1 MALGKLGAFLNK
13 DLGSLVKD
21 AGKMLNS
28 DVSSLAKGAGQFL
41 QSDLAELLRDAPP
54 APLEEE
60 PAKAVTPAPVGAKAP
75 VTAPAPA
82 PAAKPFDPDATQ
94 KMQRVPISE
103 APAASASPAFT
114 AAPFDPDAT
123 QRMNATT
130 MVDARPA
137 AVEAAKSAPA
147 TPMAPTKFNQDLL
160 FRMQR
165 TIPVGTE
172 IKVLLPYTVADF
184 ERPHATPS
192 GELTNDPV
200 NAVYSCKGESV
211 TVQLALCW
219 DAGEAKELVEDII
232 KKIGQAARTT
242 SDRSWVIGPTPQG
255 VIFAWVRDCYFFCA
269 TSPKGAPALARF
281 LTAYAY

>member
-13 DLGSLVKD
+13 DLGTLAKD

-28 DVSSLAKGAGQFL
+28 DVGALARGAGQLL
-41 QSDLAELLRDAPP
+41 QSDLGELLRDAPP
-54 APLEEE
+54 ASAVEES
-60 PAKAVTPAPVGAKAP
+60 AKAVSPAPVAAKAA
-75 VTAPAPA
+75 VTAPA

-94 KMQRVPISE
+94 KMHRDPLV
-103 APAASASPAFT
+103 APTAASAASAVAP
-114 AAPFDPDAT
+114 APFDADAT
-123 QRMNATT
+123 QRMSATT
-130 MVDARPA
+130 VVEPGPS
-137 AVEAAKSAPA
+137 AVEPAKSAPA

-165 TIPVGTE
+165 MIPVGTE

-184 ERPHATPS
+184 ERPRATPS

-219 DAGEAKELVEDII
+219 DEDEARELVEGTI

-242 SDRSWVIGPTPQG
+242 SDRNWVIGPTPQG

-269 TSPKGAPALARF
+269 TSPKGAPALAKF
-281 LTAYAY
+281 LTAYEY

>member
-1 MALGKLGAFLNK
+1 MALGKLGAFLNR
-13 DLGSLVKD
+13 DLGTLAKD
-21 AGKMLNS
+21 AGKLLNS
-28 DVSSLAKGAGQFL
+28 DVGSLARGAGQLL
-41 QSDLAELLRDAPP
+41 QSDLGELLRDARPKPVVEVP
-54 APLEEE
+54 AI
-60 PAKAVTPAPVGAKAP
+60 AAASAAAHA
-75 VTAPAPA
+75 TAPAT
-82 PAAKPFDPDATQ
+82 AAKPFDPEATQ
-94 KMQRVPISE
+94 KISRTPLSE
-103 APAASASPAFT
+103 PPPAT

-123 QRMNATT
+123 QRMSATT
-130 MVDARPA
+130 VVEPSPA
-137 AVEAAKSAPA
+137 AVEPAKSAPA

-165 TIPVGTE
+165 MIPVGTE

-184 ERPHATPS
+184 ERPRATPS

-219 DAGEAKELVEDII
+219 DEDEARELVEGTI

-242 SDRSWVIGPTPQG
+242 SDRNWVIGPTPQG

-269 TSPKGAPALARF
+269 TSPKGAPALAKF
-281 LTAYAY
+281 LTAYEY